1 MSMTSF
7 ERTGTCDTCS
17 AEYVVSGTAANPG
30 NETQVLTGFACACG
44 GRVEAMLPGSVNRD
58 RVQLVPRA

>member
-1 MSMTSF
+1 MATF

-44 GRVEAMLPGSVNRD
+44 GQVEAMLPGSVNRD
-58 RVQLVPRA
+58 LVRLVPRT